1 MLAASSA
8 PQCLSRLL
16 PLLPPPPTTLRLSST
31 PHSAP
36 HPGGCRTSTQ
46 ELNLV
51 QTFSMPLRWG
61 ESARCDVGREEPCV
75 TTTHM
80 LAHDRE
86 VAVSEPCVPSSSA
99 SCCSNSLGT
108 ERLLVSTRV
117 ISHSAFQHK
126 GMLTKQQ
133 IFGKPCYSLTFF
145 TSIFASHILY

>member
-1 MLAASSA
+1 MLVTSS
-8 PQCLSRLL
+8 STTS
-16 PLLPPPPTTLRLSST
+16 PPPHHTPSRTPTLVNATQCPTPWRL
-31 PHSAP
+31 PHKHTGAKS
-36 HPGGCRTSTQ
+36 CSNI
-46 ELNLV
+46 LD
-51 QTFSMPLRWG
+51 PLRWG

-108 ERLLVSTRV
+108 ERLLVPPRV